1 MRQTQFLLQRTIS
14 TVKFPIKFFLKKKKD
29 YKQSLKWDLEV
40 GQTQQSTVGL
50 TNYL

>member
-40 GQTQQSTVGL
+40 GQT
-50 TNYL
+50 NYL